1 MAPKPRSIPQHAH
14 GHHNHHD
21 HQTHAALAPAFP
33 GTALVLG
40 VNARVALAAAAAAL
54 LWITVGWAIA

>member
-1 MAPKPRSIPQHAH
+1 MAPIPRSTPQHTH
-14 GHHNHHD
+14 RHHD
-21 HQTHAALAPAFP
+21 HHTHAHAPLAPAFP

-40 VNARVALAAAAAAL
+40 VNARIALAAVAAAL